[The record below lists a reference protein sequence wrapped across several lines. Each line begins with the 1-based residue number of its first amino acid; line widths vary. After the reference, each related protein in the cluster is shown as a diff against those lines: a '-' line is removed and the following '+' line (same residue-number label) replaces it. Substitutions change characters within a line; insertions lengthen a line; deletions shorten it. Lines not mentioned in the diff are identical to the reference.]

1 MRVKVDNEE
10 RKKRVGE
17 TEVNE
22 RTKVVKVGGTQSG
35 EYYPEVIVEVIG

>member
-1 MRVKVDNEE
+1 MRVKVDNKE
-10 RKKRVGE
+10 RKKRAGE

-22 RTKVVKVGGTQSG
+22 RTKVVEVGGTQSG